1 MTDTSQNNYTN
12 DKPIGIFTGDFI
24 FVGDIGRPDL
34 LETAFGM
41 KDTAKIGA
49 KQLFDSIQ
57 KIKILPDYLQIWPS
71 HGAGSAC
78 GKALG
83 AIPTSTLGY
92 EKMFNWAFQC
102 NEESDFISTLL
113 TGQPEPPKYFSLMKN
128 LNKYGPPIRKK
139 RKVMLLIQ

>member
-34 LETAFGM
+34 LETAVGM

-57 KIKILPDYLQIWPS
+57 K
-71 HGAGSAC
+71 
-78 GKALG
+78 
-83 AIPTSTLGY
+83 
-92 EKMFNWAFQC
+92 
-102 NEESDFISTLL
+102 
-113 TGQPEPPKYFSLMKN
+113 
-128 LNKYGPPIRKK
+128 
-139 RKVMLLIQ
+139 

>member
-57 KIKILPDYLQIWPS
+57 K
-71 HGAGSAC
+71 
-78 GKALG
+78 
-83 AIPTSTLGY
+83 
-92 EKMFNWAFQC
+92 
-102 NEESDFISTLL
+102 
-113 TGQPEPPKYFSLMKN
+113 
-128 LNKYGPPIRKK
+128 
-139 RKVMLLIQ
+139 

>member
-1 MTDTSQNNYTN
+1 
-12 DKPIGIFTGDFI
+12 
-24 FVGDIGRPDL
+24 
-34 LETAFGM
+34 M

-57 KIKILPDYLQIWPS
+57 KIKTLPDYLQIWPS

-113 TGQPEPPKYFSLMKN
+113 TGQPEPPRYFF
-128 LNKYGPPIRKK
+128 
-139 RKVMLLIQ
+139 

>member
-34 LETAFGM
+34 LETAVGM

-78 GKALG
+78 GKAL
-83 AIPTSTLGY
+83 
-92 EKMFNWAFQC
+92 EQFQ
-102 NEESDFISTLL
+102 LL
-113 TGQPEPPKYFSLMKN
+113 H
-128 LNKYGPPIRKK
+128 
-139 RKVMLLIQ
+139 